1 VAGIRE
7 LAATLDNNKQMNNM
21 LEAPPTIRLPRPD
34 ELPNNPEVFERLK
47 GRENANIVQGYK
59 LSDNTTHDLP
69 FKFYVEINI
78 DNSRLWDLFKA
89 LANQLPDNLS
99 CIYNLYEEE
108 AIFSVYK
115 DKGTILK
122 QLDNYKTEL
131 TQDCNL
137 EFGLIYQVDDKLE
150 EVFVSDSKF
159 LKVWGNN
166 EILFRQLMCDF
177 KLNEILDLNF
187 IDEFPKVVE
196 PLTMFNEK
204 AKRTE
209 TIIEEL
215 NDFFN
220 PKKKGWKLW

>member
-1 VAGIRE
+1 
-7 LAATLDNNKQMNNM
+7 MNNM
-21 LEAPPTIRLPRPD
+21 LETPPTVRLPRPD

-47 GRENANIVQGYK
+47 ELENANIVEGYK
-59 LSDNTTHDLP
+59 LSINTAHDLP

-89 LANQLPDNLS
+89 LTNQLPDNLS
-99 CIYNLYEEE
+99 CIYNLYGEE

-115 DKGTILK
+115 DKNIILK
-122 QLDNYKTEL
+122 QLECYKTEL

-137 EFGLIYQVDDKLE
+137 EFGLIYQADDKLE

-166 EILFRQLMCDF
+166 EISFRQLMNDF
-177 KLNEILDLNF
+177 RLNEISDLNF

-196 PLTMFNEK
+196 SLTMFNKK

-209 TIIEEL
+209 AIIEEL
-215 NDFFN
+215 DEFFN
-220 PKKKGWKLW
+220 PKKTDWKL

>member
-1 VAGIRE
+1 M
-7 LAATLDNNKQMNNM
+7 KNM

-47 GRENANIVQGYK
+47 GREKANIVEGYK
-59 LSDNTTHDLP
+59 LSNNTTHDLP

-108 AIFSVYK
+108 AIFSDYK
-115 DKGTILK
+115 DKNIILK
-122 QLDNYKTEL
+122 QLDTYKTEL

-137 EFGLIYQVDDKLE
+137 EFGLIYQADDKLE

-166 EILFRQLMCDF
+166 EIAFRQLMNDF
-177 KLNEILDLNF
+177 RLNEISDLNF

>member
-1 VAGIRE
+1 
-7 LAATLDNNKQMNNM
+7 M

-47 GRENANIVQGYK
+47 ERENANIIEGYK
-59 LSDNTTHDLP
+59 FSATSTHDLP
-69 FKFYVEINI
+69 FKFYVEVNI

-89 LANQLPDNLS
+89 LTNLLPDNLS

-108 AIFSVYK
+108 AIFSAYI
-115 DKGTILK
+115 DKNLLLN

-137 EFGLIYQVDDKLE
+137 EFGLIYQSDDKLE
-150 EVFVSDSKF
+150 EVFVSDSKY

-166 EILFRQLMCDF
+166 EIDFRQLMNDF
-177 KLNEILDLNF
+177 KLNEISDLNF

>member
-1 VAGIRE
+1 
-7 LAATLDNNKQMNNM
+7 M

-34 ELPNNPEVFERLK
+34 ELPNNPELVERLK
-47 GRENANIVQGYK
+47 ERENANIVEGYK
-59 LSDNTTHDLP
+59 LSNNTNHDQP

-78 DNSRLWDLFKA
+78 DNSRLWELFKA

-115 DKGTILK
+115 NKNVILK
-122 QLDNYKTEL
+122 ELETYKAEL

-137 EFGLIYQVDDKLE
+137 EFGLVYQADGKLE

-159 LKVWGNN
+159 LKVWGNK
-166 EILFRQLMCDF
+166 EIAFRRLMHDF
-177 KLNEILDLNF
+177 GLNEIPDLNF

-196 PLTMFNEK
+196 PLTMFNEN

-209 TIIEEL
+209 TIIENL
-215 NDFFN
+215 NAFFN
-220 PKKKGWKLW
+220 PKKKD